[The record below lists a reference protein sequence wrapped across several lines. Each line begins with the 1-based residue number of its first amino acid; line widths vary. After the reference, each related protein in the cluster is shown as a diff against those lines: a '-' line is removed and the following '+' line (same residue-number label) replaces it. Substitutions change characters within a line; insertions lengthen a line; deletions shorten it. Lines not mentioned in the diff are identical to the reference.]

1 MEVRERCRIWRLETP
16 AAPEIGGRG
25 RAWLMV
31 DDQDV
36 VVGDGDGG
44 VKSCD
49 GDGGGVDDR
58 SWRWR

>member
-1 MEVRERCRIWRLETP
+1 MSEMEVGDACGAE
-16 AAPEIGGRG
+16 GRG

-31 DDQDV
+31 GDEDV
-36 VVGDGDGG
+36 VVGDGG

-49 GDGGGVDDR
+49 GDGDGVDDR